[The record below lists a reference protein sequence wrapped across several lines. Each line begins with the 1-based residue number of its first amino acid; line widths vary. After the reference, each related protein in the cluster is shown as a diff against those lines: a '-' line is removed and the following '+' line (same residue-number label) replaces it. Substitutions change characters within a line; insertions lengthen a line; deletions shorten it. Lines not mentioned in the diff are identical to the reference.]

1 MVSLSEGLNSRILPD
16 QPGNSEETKAGLW
29 GVALALRSC
38 TPARSQGIPSSSAP
52 DSCLGLWSLP
62 SGGRERAATGG
73 LWMEGNDPTQNSS
86 LRRSLFQKGLQ
97 SLGPKRGVCAEL
109 CFLLARIQKCL
120 QGNRRDE
127 TRVPLRACTWESCLG
142 TTRGF
147 RALQTQ
153 AIFKPLFSAA
163 GRKRPG
169 TGVSAKG
176 ATLRG
181 ACTPQ
186 RGRVKPG
193 AARPLIA

>member
-1 MVSLSEGLNSRILPD
+1 MGCGFGAQKLHPSPV
-16 QPGNSEETKAGLW
+16 PGH
-29 GVALALRSC
+29 
-38 TPARSQGIPSSSAP
+38 PPPSAP

-62 SGGRERAATGG
+62 SGGREREATGG

-86 LRRSLFQKGLQ
+86 LRRSLFQEGLQ

-109 CFLLARIQKCL
+109 CFLPARIQKCL